1 MKTLDKKCI
10 FCEIVNGNISARIIT
25 QNDCSIAFLDA
36 FPLSKGHTLLIP
48 KKHYSKVQDMDQ
60 IHSSSLF
67 NLLRNVTAAVEE
79 VAGTKASTIAIHN
92 GVEAG
97 QEILHVHI
105 HIIPRT
111 HNDGAGPIHSMF
123 INKPKIGNEEMNLVL
138 HKVKL
143 LLQAKRSQ

>member
-1 MKTLDKKCI
+1 MKLLDKKCI
-10 FCEIVNGNISARIIT
+10 FCEIANGKISARVIT
-25 QNDCSIAFLDA
+25 QNDCAIAFLDA

-60 IHSSSLF
+60 IYSSSMF
-67 NLLRNVTAAVEE
+67 NLLRDVTAAVEE
-79 VAGTKASTIAIHN
+79 AAGAKASTIAIHN

-123 INKPKIGNEEMNLVL
+123 KSKPKMDNEQMDLML

-143 LLQAKRSQ
+143 LLQAERSQ

>member
-1 MKTLDKKCI
+1 MDKKCI
-10 FCEIVNGNISARIIT
+10 FCEIVNGNISARVIT
-25 QNDCSIAFLDA
+25 QNEWAIAFLDA

-60 IHSSSLF
+60 IYSSSLF
-67 NLLRNVTAAVEE
+67 KLLRNVTAAVEE
-79 VAGTKASTIAIHN
+79 AAGTKACTIAIHN
-92 GVEAG
+92 GMEAG

-111 HNDGAGPIHSMF
+111 HDDGAGPIHSMF
-123 INKPKIGNEEMNLVL
+123 KNKPKIGNEEMDLVL

-143 LLQAKRSQ
+143 LLQAKGS